1 MSGTM
6 LIVHGGAPTAVMN
19 ASLYGAIRAA
29 RDSGEV
35 DRVLGARYGTR
46 AIFTGDYIDLSA
58 IGEEELELL
67 PRTPASFI
75 GTSRFPIED
84 TDYQRLVDALAD
96 QGIRYLLFNGGNGTM
111 DTCGKLARAAAR
123 NPRAAGLRIVGIPKT
138 IDNDLS
144 GTDHA
149 PGFGS
154 AARYLAASVAELARD
169 VAALPIHVCI
179 VESMGRNAGWLTAA
193 AALGGDASALAG
205 EVNIPARE
213 AASHTLTQPDRAQR
227 AAEATPSAALST
239 KTPPILGPHLIYVP
253 EVPFDEERFLDEA
266 KTLYDRVG
274 GVVVV
279 VSEGLK
285 DAQGKPIVPPVF
297 QTGRSVYYGDVS
309 AYLCT
314 LVIRRLGIKARS
326 EKPGILGRC
335 SIAHQSSVDREEAIL
350 AGAEAARAAIAGHSA
365 VMVGFKRI
373 SSSPYRVETTLVSL
387 EDAMLHERSLPLEYL
402 NTARNGIDESYLEW
416 CRPLIGGPL
425 ATFTSPVG
433 R

>member
-29 RDSGEV
+29 SESGEV
-35 DRVLGARYGTR
+35 DRVLGARHGAR
-46 AIFTGDYIDLSA
+46 AIFSGDYIDLTA
-58 IGEEELELL
+58 LRDEELELL

-84 TDYQRLVDALAD
+84 TDYPRLVDALAG
-96 QGIRYLLFNGGNGTM
+96 QGIRYLLLNGGNGTM

-138 IDNDLS
+138 IDNDLA

-193 AALGGDASALAG
+193 SALARDASALAG
-205 EVNIPARE
+205 DASAPPA
-213 AASHTLTQPDRAQR
+213 
-227 AAEATPSAALST
+227 
-239 KTPPILGPHLIYVP
+239 LGPHLIYVP

-279 VSEGLK
+279 ASEGLK
-285 DAQGKPIVPPVF
+285 DARGTPIVPPVF
-297 QTGRSVYYGDVS
+297 QTGRSVYYGDAS

-335 SIAHQSSVDREEAIL
+335 SIAHQSPVDREEAIL

-365 VMVGFKRI
+365 VMVAFKRI
-373 SSSPYRVETTLVSL
+373 SSSPYRVETTLVSI
-387 EDAMLHERSLPLEYL
+387 EDAMLRERSLPLEYL
-402 NTARNGIDESYLEW
+402 NEARNGIDGSYLEW

-433 R
+433 RF

>member
-29 RDSGEV
+29 RESGEV
-35 DRVLGARYGTR
+35 DRVLGARHGAR
-46 AIFTGDYIDLSA
+46 AIFSGDYIDLSA
-58 IGEEELELL
+58 MPEEQLALL

-75 GTSRFPIED
+75 GTSRFPIEEE
-84 TDYQRLVDALAD
+84 DYPRLVDALAD
-96 QGIRYLLFNGGNGTM
+96 QGIRYLLLNGGNGTM
-111 DTCGKLARAAAR
+111 DTCGKLARAAVR
-123 NPRAAGLRIVGIPKT
+123 TPRAAGLRIVGIPKT
-138 IDNDLS
+138 IDNDLA

-169 VAALPIHVCI
+169 VASLPIHVCI

-193 AALGGDASALAG
+193 SALARDVSALARDASAQ
-205 EVNIPARE
+205 PA
-213 AASHTLTQPDRAQR
+213 
-227 AAEATPSAALST
+227 
-239 KTPPILGPHLIYVP
+239 LGPHLIYVP

-279 VSEGLK
+279 ASEGLK
-285 DAQGKPIVPPVF
+285 DAQSKPIVPPVF
-297 QTGRSVYYGDVS
+297 QTGRSVYYGDAS
-309 AYLCT
+309 AHLAS

-335 SIAHQSSVDREEAIL
+335 SIAHQSPVDREEAIL
-350 AGAEAARAAIAGHSA
+350 AGAEAARAAIGGQSA
-365 VMVGFKRI
+365 VMVAFKRI
-373 SSSPYRVETTLVSL
+373 LSAPYRVETTLVPIES
-387 EDAMLHERSLPLEYL
+387 AMLRERTLPLDYL
-402 NTARNGIDESYLEW
+402 NTARNGVDESYLEW

-425 ATFTSPVG
+425 ASFASPAG
-433 R
+433 GQ